1 MNFKEYQNQLR
12 TLLKK
17 MNENELRGYIWH
29 QLMDIQDDSYQETA
43 LAALK
48 RKYQMPDSPKDALI
62 ELARS

>member
-43 LAALK
+43 LTALK
-48 RKYQMPDSPKDALI
+48 RNTRCRTVPRMH
-62 ELARS
+62 